1 MTEFRESRRSKL
13 RGVVGTA
20 VDEQMVVSDPA
31 CSPEAGREGCN
42 LNRWRSLVA
51 SDITGNLRRDL
62 FLCNLAHFVFLSL
75 DCTKFF

>member
-31 CSPEAGREGCN
+31 SHQRLEEKA
-42 LNRWRSLVA
+42 V
-51 SDITGNLRRDL
+51 I
-62 FLCNLAHFVFLSL
+62 
-75 DCTKFF
+75 